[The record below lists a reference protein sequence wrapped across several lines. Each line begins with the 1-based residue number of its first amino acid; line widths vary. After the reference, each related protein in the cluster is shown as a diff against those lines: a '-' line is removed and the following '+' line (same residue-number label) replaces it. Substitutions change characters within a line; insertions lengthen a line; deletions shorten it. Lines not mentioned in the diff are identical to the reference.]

1 MHRVQTA
8 QLFNDQKQKEYYREV
23 GDKKILPFLW
33 WPQASQGNEV
43 DLFRRL
49 KGKASSSNG

>member
-8 QLFNDQKQKEYYREV
+8 HLYDDQEQEEHHREV
-23 GDKKILPFLW
+23 GNKKILPLLW

-43 DLFRRL
+43 DLFHRFQ
-49 KGKASSSNG
+49 GEGQ